1 VSDPEELLEA
11 VDVAQDAFGHALGEP
26 TFEPGVNAG
35 PDATEGEVQIQKA
48 CRLLSL
54 AHEIEALGSYYGA
67 MLEHSFIATEHT
79 IQGYLLEVTG
89 AEASEL
95 RNHSTPYE
103 YARGQVPLSDDTID
117 ALEALYDGRRT
128 QHYYGT
134 TVTTETQATAR
145 RSVAVGVHDYVVG
158 FDSALAA
165 YCHCDDLE

>member
-1 VSDPEELLEA
+1 MSDPEELLDAIET
-11 VDVAQDAFGHALGEP
+11 VRDAFGHALGEP

-35 PDATEGEVQIQKA
+35 SNAAEGEVQIQKA

-54 AHEIEALGSYYGA
+54 AHEVEALGSYYGA

-103 YARGQVPLSDDTID
+103 YARGQVPLSDDTVD
-117 ALEALYDGRRT
+117 ALEALYAGRRT

-134 TVTTETQATAR
+134 TVTTEAQATAM
-145 RSVAVGVHDYVVG
+145 RSVAVSVHDHVVG
-158 FDSALAA
+158 FDSDLTD
-165 YCHCDDLE
+165 YCNCDDLE